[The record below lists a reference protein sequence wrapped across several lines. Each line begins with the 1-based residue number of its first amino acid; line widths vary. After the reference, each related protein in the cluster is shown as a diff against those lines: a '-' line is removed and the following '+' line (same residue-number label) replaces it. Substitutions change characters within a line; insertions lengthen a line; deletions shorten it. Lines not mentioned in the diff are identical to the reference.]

1 MLCNW
6 NPENQETLFLS
17 YLLSKFSRC
26 NLQWLFSP
34 SEKIVNSFSSFGF
47 QDCVCRMHQP
57 HRVVYSKCGWALQI
71 FLGSILRCM
80 IMYTRVFR
88 RNFGIRLIYSS
99 WKIRVV
105 KVLRKC
111 RKTLT
116 LLENKKRLRNEHD
129 FLVRIF
135 SMSYVGSRSRDFP
148 FLISV
153 QCTLKSL
160 HE

>member
-1 MLCNW
+1 
-6 NPENQETLFLS
+6 
-17 YLLSKFSRC
+17 
-26 NLQWLFSP
+26 
-34 SEKIVNSFSSFGF
+34 
-47 QDCVCRMHQP
+47 
-57 HRVVYSKCGWALQI
+57 
-71 FLGSILRCM
+71 
-80 IMYTRVFR
+80 MYTRVFR

-99 WKIRVV
+99 LKIWVV

-116 LLENKKRLRNEHD
+116 VLENKKRLRNEHD

-153 QCTLKSL
+153 QRTLKSL